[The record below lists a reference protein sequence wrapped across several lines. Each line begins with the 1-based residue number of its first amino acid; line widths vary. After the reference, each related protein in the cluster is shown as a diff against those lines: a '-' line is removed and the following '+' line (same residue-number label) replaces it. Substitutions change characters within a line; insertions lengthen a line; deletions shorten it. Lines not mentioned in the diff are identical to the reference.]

1 MSNHPRHL
9 IDVDDL
15 DDSAIETLLER
26 ACELASGAA
35 PAHVAA
41 SVVNLFAEPS
51 TRTRVSFEL
60 AARRLGMDVVNV
72 DSAGS
77 SAVKGESLADTL
89 ATVSAMGVDVV
100 VMRQSGNG
108 RMRELLDVPGSRPS
122 LVNAGEGS
130 VSHPSQALLDAATL
144 KARGIEFSGLRVAIV
159 GDVAHSRVA
168 ASGLRLWPRLG
179 VSDIR
184 VAGPTDLLPPE
195 APAGVEVCRDLDRAV
210 ADADVVMMLRVQRE
224 RIDQDQW
231 PDPGDYFARW
241 GLTRDH
247 LEKAAPGCVVMH
259 PGPINRGV
267 EIDADVADGPQSLIL
282 DQVRM
287 GVFMR
292 MAIFEWVLGLPRS
305 RRDAT

>member
-1 MSNHPRHL
+1 MSDHPRHL
-9 IDVDDL
+9 IDLEDL
-15 DDSAIETLLER
+15 DDSALEILLER

-60 AARRLGMDVVNV
+60 AARRLGMDVVNI
-72 DSAGS
+72 DLAGS

-89 ATVSAMGVDVV
+89 ATVSAMGVDAV
-100 VMRQSGNG
+100 VMRQSENG
-108 RMRELLDVPGSRPS
+108 RMRELLDVPGFRSS
-122 LVNAGEGS
+122 LINAGEGS

-144 KARGIEFSGLRVAIV
+144 RARGLDFAGLRVAIV

-168 ASGLRLWPRLG
+168 ASGLRLWSRLG
-179 VSDIR
+179 VGDIR
-184 VAGPTDLLPPE
+184 VAGPEDLLPTE
-195 APAGVEVCRDLDRAV
+195 APAGVEVCQDLDRAV

-224 RIDQDQW
+224 RIDQDRW
-231 PDPGDYFARW
+231 PDPGDYFERW
-241 GLTRDH
+241 GLTRAH

-267 EIDADVADGPQSLIL
+267 EIDAAVADGPQSLIL

-292 MAIFEWVLGLPRS
+292 MAIFEWVLGLPRDL
-305 RRDAT
+305 RDAT

>member
-1 MSNHPRHL
+1 MSNQPRHL
-9 IDVDDL
+9 IDVEDL
-15 DDSAIETLLER
+15 DDAALETLLKR
-26 ACELASGAA
+26 ACELASGDS
-35 PAHVAA
+35 PARVAA

-108 RMRELLDVPGSRPS
+108 RMRELLDVPDSRPS
-122 LVNAGEGS
+122 LINAGEGS

-144 KARGIEFSGLRVAIV
+144 RARGIDFSGLRLVIV
-159 GDVAHSRVA
+159 GDIAHSRVA
-168 ASGLRLWPRLG
+168 ASGLRLWSRLG

-184 VAGPTDLLPPE
+184 VAGPKDLLPAE
-195 APAGVEVCRDLDRAV
+195 VPAGVKVCSDLDRAV

-224 RIDQDQW
+224 RIDQDRW
-231 PDPGDYFARW
+231 PDPGAYFARW
-241 GLTRDH
+241 GLTRSH

-267 EIDADVADGPQSLIL
+267 EIDAEVADGPQSLIL

-292 MAIFEWVLGLPRS
+292 MAIFEWILGLPRGL
-305 RRDAT
+305 RDAT